1 MKSEASALAQTIVL
15 HNSHKLLAKILMEEL
30 APPYLYQLH

>member
-15 HNSHKLLAKILMEEL
+15 HSSHKLLTKILMEEL
-30 APPYLYQLH
+30 ALPYLYQLH